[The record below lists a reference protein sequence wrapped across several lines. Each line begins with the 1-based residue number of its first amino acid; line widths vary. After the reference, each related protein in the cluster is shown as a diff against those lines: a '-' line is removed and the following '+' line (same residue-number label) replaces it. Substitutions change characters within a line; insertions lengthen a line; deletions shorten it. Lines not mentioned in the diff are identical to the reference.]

1 MNFLSPFILL
11 ALGLV
16 APVFAQSERPGTV
29 LVRADFSSERIERG
43 KWGHPSWNYEGN
55 WKLADGALRG
65 VYVQQPGATHGKPVR
80 ALIDGHRNLRVTFR
94 FRIEKPL
101 SRLEVLPNGKFSFSP
116 YPHEH
121 IARLRLSLGGIDAG
135 ARWSEQGGRDLGL
148 IEDGYTEDAKHPKL
162 PPDAKAHARGGFRF
176 YDGSASSGA
185 RLTANHWHRAVLEII
200 GQKWTAWI
208 DGREAL
214 TLTVR
219 WPDLPVHSVDFLS
232 NGLILLDDLVIER
245 L

>member
-1 MNFLSPFILL
+1 MKKFPLFVLF
-11 ALGLV
+11 LV
-16 APVFAQSERPGTV
+16 ACTAPACAQSERPGTV
-29 LVRADFSSERIERG
+29 LLRADFSSEQIEPG
-43 KWGHPSWNYEGN
+43 KWGHPSWNYEGY

-65 VYVQQPGATHGKPVR
+65 VYVQQPGAKHGKSVR
-80 ALIDGHRNLRVTFR
+80 ALIDGHRNLRVAFR
-94 FRIEKPL
+94 FRLEKPL
-101 SRLEVLPNGKFSFSP
+101 SRLEVLPNGKFPFSP

-135 ARWSEQGGRDLGL
+135 ARWHDQGGRDLGL
-148 IEDGYTEDAKHPKL
+148 IEDGYTDDAKHPKL
-162 PPDAKAHARGGFRF
+162 PADAKAHPLGGFRF
-176 YDGSASSGA
+176 YDGCGSSST
-185 RLTANHWHRAVLEII
+185 RLTANHWHRAVLEIV

-208 DGREAL
+208 DGREEL

-232 NGLILLDDLVIER
+232 NGLILLDDLVVER